1 MYIKIFRFTLVDN
14 RNLIFDAGD
23 IKVKT
28 TKTTQG
34 KHFVNENYFTLNEE
48 NTKLK

>member
-1 MYIKIFRFTLVDN
+1 LVDN